1 MGIAANDLES
11 FADTVAKF
19 SATAVGSVVQA
30 AMSFGRLSNMLHLT
44 EADYH
49 RLGSSISELGT
60 ASVSAESEIL
70 AIAEAIATSANMAGF
85 SADQVVGL
93 STAMAS
99 LRIRPEMA
107 RGAMQR
113 VFAQINAAVA
123 DGTDALTNYEIG
135 RAHV

>member
-1 MGIAANDLES
+1 
-11 FADTVAKF
+11 
-19 SATAVGSVVQA
+19 
-30 AMSFGRLSNMLHLT
+30 
-44 EADYH
+44 
-49 RLGSSISELGT
+49 
-60 ASVSAESEIL
+60 
-70 AIAEAIATSANMAGF
+70 MAGF

-123 DGTDALTNYEIG
+123 DGTDALTNYASALGITEQAAADLWRNDPSQFFQGAAQAIG
-135 RAHV
+135 GMDDNIQRSRLDRQSVV